1 MESKMKKV
9 LLAVAI
15 AGLLTACNDNN
26 DDSNPPPTPTTQ
38 QGQLVDGPVSGVEY
52 QTSSGIKAK
61 TDAEGYFNYK
71 AGDTIKFFIGGVQI
85 GDSVPASHRITP
97 MELSTLQNVREN
109 IIVFLQTLD
118 DNANHDDG
126 IQISDAVFTALA
138 DNTINF
144 NQTYAQFIT
153 DPAFTELNKTP
164 IALETALTNSKNAFY
179 KDIAGSWELN
189 RTGQGAIVVH
199 ISPTG
204 QYILGE
210 VDSANLTGSGVET
223 GTLEWNPVTGQINP
237 VIEVDT
243 NGNLGLSNPNG
254 GVPFTLR
261 YDRTNVTLTES
272 GVTNGENK
280 LKRISTTANNIQ
292 DNWFNNTNALT
303 FFSDGYYM
311 YIDSLASDNCGTPT
325 PGVEYGKYTT
335 TNGTVVASQIIVDT
349 TGCSGLVNGTTL
361 YPPFTYTLATGSL
374 TLVSGEIS
382 YTFNKDFITT
392 VTDTST
398 GTTQ

>member
-1 MESKMKKV
+1 M
-9 LLAVAI
+9 
-15 AGLLTACNDNN
+15 
-26 DDSNPPPTPTTQ
+26 
-38 QGQLVDGPVSGVEY
+38 
-52 QTSSGIKAK
+52 
-61 TDAEGYFNYK
+61 
-71 AGDTIKFFIGGVQI
+71 
-85 GDSVPASHRITP
+85 
-97 MELSTLQNVREN
+97 
-109 IIVFLQTLD
+109 
-118 DNANHDDG
+118 
-126 IQISDAVFTALA
+126 
-138 DNTINF
+138 
-144 NQTYAQFIT
+144 
-153 DPAFTELNKTP
+153 
-164 IALETALTNSKNAFY
+164 
-179 KDIAGSWELN
+179 
-189 RTGQGAIVVH
+189 
-199 ISPTG
+199 
-204 QYILGE
+204 
-210 VDSANLTGSGVET
+210 ET
-223 GTLEWNPVTGQINP
+223 GTLEWNPSTGQINP

-243 NGNLGLSNPNG
+243 NGDLGLSNPNG
-254 GVPFTLR
+254 GVAFTLR

-292 DNWFNNTNALT
+292 DNWFNDTNALT

-382 YTFNKDFITT
+382 YTFNKDFLTAST
-392 VTDTST
+392 GT